1 LAVAPE
7 WVALCWIWL
16 IAILVFFSVPAS
28 KLVGYMLPVVPPV
41 AVLMALSWN
50 AVLGERP
57 SRAFTLAAVTA
68 AVLGLVLTWFAGQYT
83 LKKSSRELAQTLA
96 CAASPSDEIF
106 VTGLFPYDLPFYAR
120 TSQALRV
127 VANWPQERKTA
138 GDDWRRELFES
149 ADFDPVAGQV
159 LQGLKELQ
167 AAASLPGRW
176 LVTPDSLSEAD
187 PTTQGW
193 QRVTTQGMW
202 TLWASRP
209 KSPAS
214 GSSAAESPQTAEHKG
229 LPGCHQ

>member
-1 LAVAPE
+1 M
-7 WVALCWIWL
+7 
-16 IAILVFFSVPAS
+16 VFFSVPAS

-106 VTGLFPYDLPFYAR
+106 VTGLFPYDLPFYAQ

-127 VANWPQERKTA
+127 VADWPQLRKNA